1 VFDYLLFD
9 FYLIY
14 DMDTPNFPF
23 DLNAVMQPFVN
34 QMAHMAD
41 IIQGLQAQIEDLR
54 SSATTRM
61 NDTPDT
67 ETPVNENLPPRD
79 EPTNPPRIERSPKF
93 PDPLIYGGKREDL
106 RPFVS
111 GLRDKLEANADW
123 YDTEKKK
130 VAYAMTRLKDDAARV
145 MNSFYRNGTFTTVE
159 AFISL
164 LEQSYDDAS
173 REHTCTTK
181 LENLRQKNREFTS
194 FFSEFLGLVGELD
207 WNESARVAALRR
219 SISDEIRAQLIGKD
233 LPKTLNL
240 FATMCQRIDEDLRF
254 NHAAKSL
261 KSNTPRTYA
270 SNRTASNRT
279 NTSKPAQNS
288 STTEDPMDID
298 ATRTRSYAP
307 VGSDERK
314 DRLTKGACFGCGLK
328 GHLHKD
334 CPTNPFRK
342 MRLMNSSAPPSEHE
356 GVNLR
361 VPALKK
367 ARSRV
372 SSFSESENESS

>member
-1 VFDYLLFD
+1 
-9 FYLIY
+9 
-14 DMDTPNFPF
+14 MDASNPAF
-23 DLNAVMQPFVN
+23 DLNTLMQPFVN
-34 QMAHMAD
+34 QMALMAD
-41 IIQGLQAQIEDLR
+41 VVQGLQAQIQDLQ
-54 SSATTRM
+54 SATT
-61 NDTPDT
+61 TPGI
-67 ETPVNENLPPRD
+67 ETPADQNAPTNNAPMNNA
-79 EPTNPPRIERSPKF
+79 PTNPPRTERSPKF

-106 RPFVS
+106 RPFIS

-123 YDTEKKK
+123 FDTEKKQ
-130 VAYAMTRLKDDAARV
+130 VAYSMTRLKDDAARV
-145 MNSFYRNGTFTTVE
+145 MNSFYRNGTFTTVG
-159 AFISL
+159 AFVAL

-207 WNESARVAALRR
+207 WNESARIAALRR
-219 SISDEIRAQLIGKD
+219 SISDEIRAQLIGKE

-254 NHAAKSL
+254 NVAAKSL
-261 KSNTPRTYA
+261 KSNTSRTYA
-270 SNRTASNRT
+270 NRTNSNRT
-279 NTSKPAQNS
+279 NTPRPAQNS
-288 STTEDPMDID
+288 PTTTDPMDID

-342 MRLMNSSAPPSEHE
+342 MRLVTDSPAPPSVRG
-356 GVNLR
+356 GVKLQ
-361 VPALKK
+361 VPASRK
-367 ARSRV
+367 ARSRA